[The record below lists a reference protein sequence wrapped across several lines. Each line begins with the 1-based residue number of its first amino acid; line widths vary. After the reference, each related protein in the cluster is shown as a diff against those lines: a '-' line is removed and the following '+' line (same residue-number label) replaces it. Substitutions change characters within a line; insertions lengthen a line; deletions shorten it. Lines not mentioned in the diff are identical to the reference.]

1 MNISA
6 GAISKILL
14 KVRHRSKEPLQTIN
28 EEQPSHHRHPKPRM
42 EDPIHFG
49 GIKIPIS
56 ENASGSEKE
65 RVIFFPD
72 ELPEDH
78 QVLGD
83 VLKGVLAP
91 FKVWRTCAVS
101 F

>member
-1 MNISA
+1 
-6 GAISKILL
+6 
-14 KVRHRSKEPLQTIN
+14 
-28 EEQPSHHRHPKPRM
+28 M
-42 EDPIHFG
+42 EDLLHFG

-56 ENASGSEKE
+56 ENANGGEKE
-65 RVIFFPD
+65 RVIFYPD

-101 F
+101 FKLTVICEDMVYAGKHTCILLYSWNIIDKD